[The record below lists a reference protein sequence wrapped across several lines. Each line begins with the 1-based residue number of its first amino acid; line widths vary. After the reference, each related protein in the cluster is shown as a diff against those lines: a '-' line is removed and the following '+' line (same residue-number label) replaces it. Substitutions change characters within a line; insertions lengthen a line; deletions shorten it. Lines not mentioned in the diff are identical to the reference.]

1 MPIDKTNKI
10 YAWNKMLRISDMKYP
25 VYFSD
30 FLKEHTN
37 TSIGDFVWEYEF
49 ADIWGYFL
57 VHDTPQPEGD
67 VVIEGFPE
75 YNEEEGL
82 WYQTWTVRDFT
93 EEEIAA
99 NLVTAKN
106 QFQSDASFI
115 YSNEIISGIRVDG
128 EMYRGDNQE
137 LYNLIA
143 LRELALAKPDST
155 ILLNK
160 ADGSVVDFSAAEALD
175 KIGDILAQ
183 AGQAQQNLLKY
194 IRTVY
199 AADTIES
206 IPAIPDTFLGE

>member
-25 VYFSD
+25 VYFTD

-93 EEEIAA
+93 EEEIAQ
-99 NLVTAKN
+99 NLVNAKN
-106 QFQSDASFI
+106 QFQSESTFA
-115 YSNEIISGIRVDG
+115 YSNEIMSGIAVDG
-128 EMYRGDNQE
+128 ELYRGDNQE
-137 LYNLIA
+137 LYNLVAI
-143 LRELALAKPDST
+143 RELALAKPDSQ
-155 ILLNK
+155 ILIRK
-160 ADGSVVDFSAAEALD
+160 ADDSLVEYTAAEALD
-175 KIGDILAQ
+175 KIGDILAK
-183 AGQAQQNLLKY
+183 AGEAQQNLLKY
-194 IRTVY
+194 VRSVY
-199 AADTIES
+199 AATDIAS
-206 IPAIPDTFLGE
+206 IPPIPNTFLGE